1 MSNGLRAIKSSH
13 NANEFNPVNENMDS
27 RLVEIFEKNSF
38 GDPNALKEDYYIPAP
53 DEQELLPDPEEA
65 LEAPHYFFDNTLDFD
80 DGLGNDDLDFG
91 SEDEDDIFAEPERHP
106 ETMVDEGQLLLM
118 IRGLRK
124 TYKQGRKELAILNN
138 VDLRLYSGEICALVG
153 PSGSG
158 KSTLLHILGL
168 LDSPTSGQIIMGEQD
183 VSQLS
188 ERRRTQLRSQH
199 IGFVYQ
205 FHHLLPEFSAL
216 ENVALPQIIA
226 GVPVGQAH
234 NKAADLLTQLGLSS
248 RLHHRPATLSGGE
261 QQRVAIARAL
271 INDPYLLFADEPTGN
286 LDPETSTEVF
296 ALLMDVVRK
305 RGIGALIATH
315 NLDLAHQMDRIL
327 EVKSGHLLPY

>member
-1 MSNGLRAIKSSH
+1 MGSSL
-13 NANEFNPVNENMDS
+13 A
-27 RLVEIFEKNSF
+27 EIFEKHSL
-38 GDPNALKEDYYIPAP
+38 GDPGALKEEYYIPAP
-53 DEQELLPDPEEA
+53 GEREYYPDPEDA
-65 LEAPHYFFDNTLDFD
+65 FGAPHEYFDTLSD
-80 DGLGNDDLDFG
+80 LDDLDDDLLY
-91 SEDEDDIFAEPERHP
+91 EDEDGLFEEAQNAHNPEAI
-106 ETMVDEGQLLLM
+106 VDEGQLLLM
-118 IRGLRK
+118 VRNLQK
-124 TYKQGRKELAILNN
+124 TYKQGSRALTILNN

-168 LDSPTSGQIIMGEQD
+168 LDSPTSGQILMGEQD
-183 VSQLS
+183 VSKLS
-188 ERRRTQLRSQH
+188 ERIRTKLRSQH

-216 ENVALPQIIA
+216 ENVALPQVIA
-226 GVPVGQAH
+226 GTSFNDA
-234 NKAADLLTQLGLSS
+234 NAKASDLLAQLGLSS
-248 RLHHRPATLSGGE
+248 RLHHRPGTLSGGE

-286 LDPETSTEVF
+286 LDPETSEEVF
-296 ALLMDVVRK
+296 SLLIDMVRR

-315 NLDLAHQMDRIL
+315 NMDLAHQMDRIL

>member
-1 MSNGLRAIKSSH
+1 
-13 NANEFNPVNENMDS
+13 MDS

-53 DEQELLPDPEEA
+53 NEQELLPDPDGA
-65 LEAPHYFFDNTLDFD
+65 HEAPHDYFDNALDFD
-80 DGLGNDDLDFG
+80 DGLDNELEYG
-91 SEDEDDIFAEPERHP
+91 SDEEEDIFAENGRHP
-106 ETMVDEGQLLLM
+106 ETIVDEGQLLLM
-118 IRGLRK
+118 VRGLQKVYR
-124 TYKQGRKELAILNN
+124 QGRNDLAILNN
-138 VDLRLYSGEICALVG
+138 VDLRLYSGEICALIG

-183 VSQLS
+183 VSKLS
-188 ERRRTQLRSQH
+188 ERIRTRLRSQH

-205 FHHLLPEFSAL
+205 FHHLLPEFTAL

-226 GVPVGQAH
+226 GVPVPKAH
-234 NKAADLLTQLGLSS
+234 EKAADLLAQLGLSN
-248 RLHHRPATLSGGE
+248 RLHHRPATMSGGE

-286 LDPETSTEVF
+286 LDPETSAEVF
-296 ALLMDVVRK
+296 ALLIDVVRK

-315 NLDLAHQMDRIL
+315 NLDLAHEMDRIL
-327 EVKSGHLLPY
+327 EVKSGHILPY